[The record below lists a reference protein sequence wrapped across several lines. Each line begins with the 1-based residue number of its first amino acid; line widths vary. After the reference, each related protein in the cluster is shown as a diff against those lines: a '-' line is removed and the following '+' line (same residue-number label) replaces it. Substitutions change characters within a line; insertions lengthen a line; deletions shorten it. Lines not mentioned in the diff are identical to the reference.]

1 MKALQFLSKK
11 FTLLLLCL
19 LIPFAGLWAQKTI
32 VIGSSAKADHPFA
45 AFDSLLTEVSSGNIT
60 GQITFAFESGS
71 YALSK
76 AIVVNSAKFTAK
88 DHLTI
93 TSVAQNRDSVVFS
106 YNGSIAA
113 LQLNNTKNVTFS
125 HITISSTKTSGCH
138 AVGVNGP
145 VDNVLFYKCTI
156 AAPSTG
162 TAGSCCPIGT
172 ASATAATDKGSISA
186 AVNGLAFVG
195 NIITGGCRGI
205 WLNGSSTNHL
215 NNIRID
221 SNEILN
227 SYDVDANIT
236 YCDTVSFANNIDI
249 PRPGINANHYGI
261 TLSSCVVEKFCGNL
275 INYAGVTQSAHT
287 GVLLTITNCTP
298 ASGKRFL
305 VANNVVIGKTILGYK
320 TSIGHLATMN
330 NLQADILHNSIFN
343 NKATTN
349 ATYSVNCLNIAG
361 ASTDVNVIGNMLVT
375 IDTNQF
381 PLRIDTTTASC
392 FTDYN
397 NYWSNGG
404 FLARDNVKTF
414 SSLSAV
420 QGFTGGD
427 KYSLSINPTFA
438 DATQGLKLENPGPF
452 TIVPNPGVTEDF
464 QGMTRGKTTTIG
476 AYAVAS
482 LDAALADF
490 GKTDFNATASGSN
503 DLYLTVMN
511 AGMTTLTSATL
522 FWDDGSTVQKYAWS
536 GKLALGDKDSVKVG
550 TFKAVAGTMCHL
562 KAWVTDPNSGKD
574 EFAGND
580 TIKIEKY
587 ICKGALAGD
596 YTVGKG
602 MDFADLDEAMFIL
615 ENCGIEKPVRLMLA
629 GGKYGTLTIAD
640 SIPGSSYTN
649 TVTLMPYKNDTV
661 VIDGGT
667 GTSLQLNGAK
677 HWIFNGITIGN
688 TTNGLIGVNL
698 TGAIRDVTFRGCN
711 IYSNATA
718 TSNTYRCV
726 NLPNTSSSTT
736 YPVDLNFIGNRIEGG
751 YYNFYLYYTA
761 GGTYADMKNA
771 SVHIDSNILA
781 NAYYYGVYSYYRS
794 AIKSFC
800 HNTITNRSNCTNI
813 YYGLYGSQYGM
824 WDKIVG
830 NRIRISSSTTNYGI
844 NMASYQQYGQ
854 YCDSIPAYIYNN
866 EVVITGAGTKYGI
879 YISSPSGNWEVHH
892 NTVYIKSAGT
902 AYGLYFANSVDG
914 YLINATRN
922 LVYCDST
929 GTRYPLYMTTAN
941 AVATRGVR
949 AYNNLFSATN
959 VAYIGAAKTTV
970 AALQSATSQD
980 ANTIS
985 VMPVY
990 NDITKD
996 LVPANDTAFR
1006 CPADASL
1013 ILTDINGQP
1022 RKRTTTMGA
1031 YHRANSGNT
1040 PTNDAELVGFYKEK
1054 NIYAGKFP
1062 VYVIVRNNGTDDI
1075 KQANISCTINGISQ
1089 TALFYQPTKPLASMK
1104 SDTVELGQ
1112 YNFALG
1118 SCTLTAWI
1126 DLTGDASH
1134 SNDTISTKLN
1144 VIAKED
1150 VALLNFA
1157 NTTLNGGQQSNIY
1170 VTMYNNG
1177 LDTLKSVEV
1186 HWKSANVLQTTYY
1199 WKGAL
1204 AAGDSTVVCI
1214 GNTTPAARRF
1224 IAMSA
1229 WTENPNNLIDGN
1241 VHNDTIEARMFS
1253 CNGPLS
1259 GTLTVASS
1267 GGARTLFNTI
1277 EEAVQ
1282 ALNTCGVNGAVILSI
1297 GMPLTLNQLIL
1308 SDSVPGSSSVNTISL
1323 TPDAGLTVTI
1333 NYGSYGPSLILDNT
1347 KHWIFSNF
1355 SIGDS
1360 VRGLTGIQMKG
1371 TNRDIAFYNCS
1382 IHASQSATKN
1392 ESNAIE
1398 FINPQKSKDYPQ
1410 QISFTQC
1417 RITGGFANFYL
1428 SNTAGDPSQM
1438 DKASIN
1444 IETSTLYKAFAYG
1457 IYSEGMGAIKKL
1469 SGNTI
1474 TNRSVCKDYTAVH
1487 SENYAVWDKIEQN
1500 RIHISNEGAAYG
1512 FYLIKGNQDAN
1523 YTKSTAYMNNNE
1535 VKIIGNGSTQC
1546 GIYQNEPN
1554 GNWEIHHNSIYVQAN
1569 SKGANANG
1577 MELYNSNSKCK
1588 INASRNLIYADAST
1602 SYPLVISSAAYA
1614 DATYGVRE
1622 WNNLYSNSNVAYIG
1636 SAVTTIAQ
1644 LQSLTKQDANSQ
1656 QTLPTY
1662 TNLTNGLQLTNYFP
1676 FRSPA
1681 ILTMVGK
1688 DINNKARIKL
1698 TPMGCYTIDMYEL
1711 ANLKFKEVISP
1722 KTVEDAVCYSS
1733 SVPVTVELE
1742 NSGMKSV
1749 GYDTAALKISVD
1761 ISGAAT
1767 LHFDTTFQKGGL
1779 KGNSSEKITLGSF
1792 QTTTDGVY
1800 NVKLT
1805 IQCKADDTT
1814 SDNEANITY
1823 KVYRIGLPYD
1833 VDFTSAPKEMVTRTV
1848 SGDAQ
1853 WTMFGNGNPA
1863 PVYGKGIM
1871 MLGSGSNKGSVAHAT
1886 FNGIHIDGYTQPKLT
1901 FWYAHTNGKNQGDSL
1916 IVKASTDGGATFTVL
1931 GRLATAGNTA
1941 GWKEYNYDLSKFA
1954 TAPCLSIVFEGI
1966 TGGVAQ
1972 QIDRIRISALQ
1983 DAAISLLPIDLGNL
1997 ASCDKNPLDIKA
2009 VVTNR
2014 TMQPITLTNDT
2025 IRMLVTGA
2033 INASAQ
2039 YVYSNTLAGMA
2050 ADTITVGQFVPYAE
2064 GNYYLKIFMQ
2074 SQDDVAANDTLRDST
2089 LNFHRDLQLVSCTGI
2104 DSVTAHTA
2112 GELLPL
2118 TATIANRGSMLV
2130 DRYLVQVKVNGDAT
2144 YTDTVYQTLYAG
2156 DTTTHIISFQV
2167 PFATKE
2173 NPYYSISVSVHMDCD
2188 ADYTNDTIHMVGL
2201 VNVPDTVDI
2210 QVLDIIT
2217 TSPAEGNT
2225 LLKPSVR
2232 IANMGNTA
2240 AGQFKLHVLLIDNSY
2255 QAIDT
2260 LTEIISGLAI
2270 QENRLVAFTQSYS
2283 VPNYTGKYM
2292 LRAYVEKLAADPV
2305 QTNDTLLK
2313 SFECL
2318 EKVGIR
2324 NAEQLDLNMGQNI
2337 PNPATEVTAIP
2348 FTLPQS
2354 GLVRISVMTANG
2366 QIVHRQ
2372 EIQGEAG
2379 ANSLELNTADWAA
2392 GIYYYTMEYRGQ
2404 RITRKMNIR

>member
-1 MKALQFLSKK
+1 
-11 FTLLLLCL
+11 
-19 LIPFAGLWAQKTI
+19 
-32 VIGSSAKADHPFA
+32 
-45 AFDSLLTEVSSGNIT
+45 
-60 GQITFAFESGS
+60 
-71 YALSK
+71 
-76 AIVVNSAKFTAK
+76 
-88 DHLTI
+88 
-93 TSVAQNRDSVVFS
+93 
-106 YNGSIAA
+106 
-113 LQLNNTKNVTFS
+113 
-125 HITISSTKTSGCH
+125 
-138 AVGVNGP
+138 
-145 VDNVLFYKCTI
+145 
-156 AAPSTG
+156 
-162 TAGSCCPIGT
+162 
-172 ASATAATDKGSISA
+172 
-186 AVNGLAFVG
+186 
-195 NIITGGCRGI
+195 
-205 WLNGSSTNHL
+205 
-215 NNIRID
+215 
-221 SNEILN
+221 
-227 SYDVDANIT
+227 
-236 YCDTVSFANNIDI
+236 
-249 PRPGINANHYGI
+249 
-261 TLSSCVVEKFCGNL
+261 
-275 INYAGVTQSAHT
+275 
-287 GVLLTITNCTP
+287 
-298 ASGKRFL
+298 
-305 VANNVVIGKTILGYK
+305 
-320 TSIGHLATMN
+320 
-330 NLQADILHNSIFN
+330 
-343 NKATTN
+343 
-349 ATYSVNCLNIAG
+349 
-361 ASTDVNVIGNMLVT
+361 
-375 IDTNQF
+375 
-381 PLRIDTTTASC
+381 
-392 FTDYN
+392 
-397 NYWSNGG
+397 
-404 FLARDNVKTF
+404 
-414 SSLSAV
+414 
-420 QGFTGGD
+420 
-427 KYSLSINPTFA
+427 
-438 DATQGLKLENPGPF
+438 
-452 TIVPNPGVTEDF
+452 
-464 QGMTRGKTTTIG
+464 
-476 AYAVAS
+476 
-482 LDAALADF
+482 
-490 GKTDFNATASGSN
+490 
-503 DLYLTVMN
+503 
-511 AGMTTLTSATL
+511 
-522 FWDDGSTVQKYAWS
+522 
-536 GKLALGDKDSVKVG
+536 
-550 TFKAVAGTMCHL
+550 
-562 KAWVTDPNSGKD
+562 
-574 EFAGND
+574 
-580 TIKIEKY
+580 
-587 ICKGALAGD
+587 
-596 YTVGKG
+596 

-698 TGAIRDVTFRGCN
+698 AGAIRDVTFRRCN
-711 IYSNATA
+711 IYSNSTA

-761 GGTYADMKNA
+761 GGTYADMKKA

-824 WDKIVG
+824 WDKVVG
-830 NRIRISSSTTNYGI
+830 NRLRISSSTTNYGI
-844 NMASYQQYGQ
+844 YMASYQQHGQ

-879 YISSPSGNWEVHH
+879 YISSPNGNWEVHH

-902 AYGLYFANSVDG
+902 AYGLNFANSVDG
-914 YLINATRN
+914 FLINATRN

-941 AVATRGVR
+941 SVATRGVR
-949 AYNNLFSATN
+949 AYNNLYSATN

-985 VMPVY
+985 VMPVF

-996 LVPANDTAFR
+996 LVPANDTNFR
-1006 CPADASL
+1006 CPANAS
-1013 ILTDINGQP
+1013 ITLTDINGNA
-1022 RKRTTTMGA
+1022 RARTTLMGA
-1031 YHRANSGNT
+1031 YHRVNSGGT
-1040 PTNDAELVGFYKEK
+1040 PAIDAELAGFYKEK
-1054 NIYAGKFP
+1054 SIYAGKFP

-1089 TALFYQPTKPLASMK
+1089 TALYYQPAKPLASMQ
-1104 SDTVELGQ
+1104 SDTVEIGK
-1112 YNFALG
+1112 YNFPLG

-1150 VALLNFA
+1150 VALLDFA
-1157 NTTLNGGQQSNIY
+1157 NTYLDGGQQSKIY
-1170 VTMYNNG
+1170 VTMFNNG
-1177 LDTLKSVEV
+1177 LDTLKSVEI
-1186 HWKSANVLQTTYY
+1186 HWKSANVVQTTYY

-1204 AAGDSTVVCI
+1204 AAGDTTVVNI
-1214 GNTTPAARRF
+1214 GSSTPAARRF

-1444 IETSTLYKAFAYG
+1444 IETSTLCKAFAYG

-1500 RIHISNEGAAYG
+1500 RIHISNDGAAYG

-1523 YTKSTAYMNNNE
+1523 YTKRTAYMTNNE

-1588 INASRNLIYADAST
+1588 VNVSRNLIYADASIC
-1602 SYPLVISSAAYA
+1602 YPLVIGTASCAG
-1614 DATYGVRE
+1614 ATYGVRE
-1622 WNNLYSNSNVAYIG
+1622 WNNLYSKSNVAYIG
-1636 SAVTTIAQ
+1636 SAITTIAQ
-1644 LQSLTKQDANSQ
+1644 LQSLTMQDANSQ

-1662 TNLTNGLQLTNYFP
+1662 TNLTNSLQLTSYFP

-1681 ILTMVGK
+1681 ILTIVGK

-1698 TPMGCYTIDMYEL
+1698 TPMGCYTIDMYET

-1722 KTVEDAVCYSS
+1722 KVVDDAVCYSS

-1749 GYDTAALKISVD
+1749 SYDTANLKISVD

-1779 KGNSSEKITLGSF
+1779 KGTSSEIITLGSF

-1805 IQCKADDTT
+1805 LQCKADDTT
-1814 SDNEANITY
+1814 SDNESNITY

-1916 IVKASTDGGATFTVL
+1916 IVKVSTDGGATFTVL
-1931 GRLATAGNTA
+1931 CRLAAAGNTA
-1941 GWKEYNYDLSKFA
+1941 GWKEYSYDLSKFA

-1966 TGGVAQ
+1966 TGGIAQ
-1972 QIDRIRISALQ
+1972 QIDRIRLSALQ
-1983 DAAISLLPIDLGNL
+1983 DAAISMLPVDISKYDACSN
-1997 ASCDKNPLDIKA
+1997 NPVAVKA
-2009 VVTNR
+2009 IITNQ
-2014 TMQPITLTNDT
+2014 TKQPLTLTKDT
-2025 IRMLVTGA
+2025 LHLQVGGA
-2033 INASAQ
+2033 VNQQAIYIYNK
-2039 YVYSNTLAGMA
+2039 VLAGEA
-2050 ADTITVGQFVPYAE
+2050 SDTITIGSFVPSADGAY
-2064 GNYYLKIFMQ
+2064 NLQLSMQ
-2074 SQDDVAANDTLRDST
+2074 SQDDVAANDTIRTSLQIT
-2089 LNFHRDLQLVSCTGI
+2089 RDLSLNSLTGLNSSTAYTSGTALAVNATVTNNGTMQMSRYYTQL
-2104 DSVTAHTA
+2104 
-2112 GELLPL
+2112 
-2118 TATIANRGSMLV
+2118 
-2130 DRYLVQVKVNGDAT
+2130 KVNGT
-2144 YTDTVYQTLYAG
+2144 VVLKDTVTAVLNPG
-2156 DTTTHIISFQV
+2156 DSDTHVLRFAA
-2167 PFATKE
+2167 PFASKT
-2173 NPYYSISVSVHMDCD
+2173 NPNFTVEVTATSGCD
-2188 ADYTNDTIHMVGL
+2188 ADHTNDTMRVNGL
-2201 VNVPDTVDI
+2201 VEVPDTTDI
-2210 QVLDIIT
+2210 QVLDITT
-2217 TSPAEGNT
+2217 TSPADGNT
-2225 LLKPSVR
+2225 KISPKVS
-2232 IANMGNTA
+2232 ITNKGNCTA
-2240 AGQFKLHVLLIDNSY
+2240 AQVKLYLAVIDRNNQVIETISE
-2255 QAIDT
+2255 T
-2260 LTEIISGLAI
+2260 VSGLTAG
-2270 QENRLVAFTQSYS
+2270 ENRNVQFTQTYT
-2283 VPNYTGKYM
+2283 VPNYDGKYI
-2292 LRAYVEKLAADPV
+2292 LKAYVGAVAEDPV
-2305 QTNDTLLK
+2305 RSNDTLQK
-2313 SFECL
+2313 AFDCV
-2318 EKVGIR
+2318 EKVGIH
-2324 NAEQLDLNMGQNI
+2324 NVKELVWSLGQNI

-2354 GLVRISVMTANG
+2354 GQVRISVMTANG

-2392 GIYYYTMEYRGQ
+2392 GIYYYTMEYCGQ